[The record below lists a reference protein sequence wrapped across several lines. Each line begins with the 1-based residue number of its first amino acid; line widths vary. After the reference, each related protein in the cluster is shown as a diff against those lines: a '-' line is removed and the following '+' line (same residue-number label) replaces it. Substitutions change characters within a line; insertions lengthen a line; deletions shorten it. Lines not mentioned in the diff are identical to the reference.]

1 MVKNP
6 PANAGDAG
14 SIPGLRRSPGGVNGN
29 SFQYSCLGNMNRGP
43 WQASLHGTVL
53 MLNRTLSKLQWISV
67 FMLCGGVILVQ
78 WKPAQATKVVVRNKI
93 LNVTK
98 LGNFLK
104 SYALQTVTLMHGA

>member
-1 MVKNP
+1 
-6 PANAGDAG
+6 
-14 SIPGLRRSPGGVNGN
+14 
-29 SFQYSCLGNMNRGP
+29 
-43 WQASLHGTVL
+43 
-53 MLNRTLSKLQWISV
+53 
-67 FMLCGGVILVQ
+67 MLCGGVILVQ